1 MYLKNKWAVTATH
14 KQMQADPTVR
24 EIAQELGI
32 RLPTAQ
38 LLFNRGC
45 TTPKMAVN
53 FLSKKEE
60 QIHDPFIMKD
70 MRAGAERIV
79 DAVETAKRSSSTA
92 TMTLTELL
100 L

>member
-38 LLFNRGC
+38 LIFNRGC
-45 TTPKMAVN
+45 TTPKMAVI
-53 FLSKKEE
+53 FLSKKLIPKLPLPL
-60 QIHDPFIMKD
+60 QKQRF
-70 MRAGAERIV
+70 
-79 DAVETAKRSSSTA
+79 
-92 TMTLTELL
+92 LTVARWILYRFCAQDLEWLTVF
-100 L
+100 

>member
-1 MYLKNKWAVTATH
+1 MYLKNTWAVTATH

-79 DAVETAKRSSSTA
+79 DAVRNGEKTSFAQNKRWK
-92 TMTLTELL
+92 
-100 L
+100 